1 MSLISDQPRLL
12 PTVMMTGVI
21 ALDDAPSLPELN
33 LVQELTAQDSDFA
46 YEQLI
51 KVVGGQAFF
60 GASASVFSSTLSPF
74 GISYHSAF
82 SFVIS

>member
-51 KVVGGQAFF
+51 KVVG
-60 GASASVFSSTLSPF
+60 V
-74 GISYHSAF
+74 
-82 SFVIS
+82 